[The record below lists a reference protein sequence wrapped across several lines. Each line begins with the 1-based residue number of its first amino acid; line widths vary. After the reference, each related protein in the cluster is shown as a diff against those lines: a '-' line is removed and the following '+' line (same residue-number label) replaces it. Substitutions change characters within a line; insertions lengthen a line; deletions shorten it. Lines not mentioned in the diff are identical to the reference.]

1 MTNAEYNMLDRDYTS
16 LSFPSEN
23 DVDVRVVKLSNGSFA
38 IVKKLYEQVNG
49 KKVMSNVLKS
59 DFNGAS
65 NETTT
70 SNNMVY
76 VDFEKLSKERQEQ
89 VRSQAT
95 RVGKIVKFPTVEYR
109 SVLEGK
115 VKPAKLGSASV
126 MKVEENGRLCA
137 QVVAMKKDT
146 VEVTQVETMKN
157 KEPSNVV
164 INFNPE
170 EIKNQIDHSFEDAS
184 QSEKQVEYAPV
195 KEYTIDISTEEKEEK
210 VRLPHANRSAKLN
223 VSVDEKENNNINFRD
238 YIQKNNEMSNTV
250 SELAQNRMPVFAVD
264 EMLRGG
270 QMENMEE
277 LQYEI
282 DNAQEQF
289 ENEGIVD
296 DSLELQFRQLKEEMR
311 RLAEEQ
317 QQADERAQ
325 SLEQMNKEKDIAKK
339 ELERVRLEQ
348 EKQEK
353 AMARVRHEKE
363 QSEKQRAD
371 IIRMHE
377 SAIEAT
383 KKKLEAERARIKNR
397 TKTYER
403 EYQRASEEAN
413 RSLSERVA
421 IEEKIDMIE
430 TEIPTVMEQIE
441 NDREVIE
448 FIRKRTETVRN
459 MAKEVSAETESFNS
473 GFGTANISSEEDN
486 RIPIHRNNKHKNTS
500 IFEGST
506 PIDYGNSEKV
516 ISFSKGRKAA

>member
-23 DVDVRVVKLSNGSFA
+23 DVDIRVVKLSNGSFA
-38 IVKKLYEQVNG
+38 VVKRLYEQVNG
-49 KKVMSNVLKS
+49 QRVMSNGLNANSTENVIS
-59 DFNGAS
+59 DNVVS
-65 NETTT
+65 
-70 SNNMVY
+70 

-89 VRSQAT
+89 VKNQVA
-95 RVGKIVKFPTVEYR
+95 RVGKIIKFPTVEYR

-126 MKVEENGRLCA
+126 AKVAENGRLCA
-137 QVVAMKKDT
+137 QVVTMKKDVTPEMKPVGT
-146 VEVTQVETMKN
+146 VKD
-157 KEPSNVV
+157 KESANVV
-164 INFNPE
+164 INFDPE
-170 EIKNQIDHSFEDAS
+170 EIKNRVNDSFENAS
-184 QSEKQVEYAPV
+184 QNEEQMEYSTV
-195 KEYTIDISTEEKEEK
+195 KEYKIDIPAEDEKEK
-210 VRLPHANRSAKLN
+210 NVRLPHANRSAKLN
-223 VSVDEKENNNINFRD
+223 MPVDEKENNIINFRD

-282 DNAQEQF
+282 DSAQEQF
-289 ENEGIVD
+289 ENDGIVD
-296 DSLELQFRQLKEEMR
+296 DDLELQFRQLKEEMN

-317 QQADERAQ
+317 KQADERAR
-325 SLEQMNKEKDIAKK
+325 SLEQMNKEKAIARK

-353 AMARVRHEKE
+353 VMARVRHEKE

-371 IIRMHE
+371 IIKMHE
-377 SAIEAT
+377 AAIEAT
-383 KKKLEAERARIKNR
+383 KKKLEAERTRIKNR

-430 TEIPTVMEQIE
+430 TEIPTVKEQIE

-459 MAKEVSAETESFNS
+459 MAKEVSTETESFTTN
-473 GFGTANISSEEDN
+473 FDIADNSSEEDN
-486 RIPIHRNNKHKNTS
+486 RIPIHRNSKYKNTS

-506 PIDYGNSEKV
+506 PINYGDGEKV